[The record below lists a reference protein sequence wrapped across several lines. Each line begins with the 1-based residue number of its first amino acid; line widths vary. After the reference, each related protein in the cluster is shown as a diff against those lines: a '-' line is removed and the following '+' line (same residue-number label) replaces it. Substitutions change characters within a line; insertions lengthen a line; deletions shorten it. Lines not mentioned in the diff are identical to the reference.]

1 MFKWKRDVSKVNDF
15 GLFLDPIYHLKTQ
28 NIAKNQFFF
37 HNLHPYDY
45 QITQVPGKSQNSY
58 EFN

>member
-1 MFKWKRDVSKVNDF
+1 MI
-15 GLFLDPIYHLKTQ
+15 LDPIYHLKTQ